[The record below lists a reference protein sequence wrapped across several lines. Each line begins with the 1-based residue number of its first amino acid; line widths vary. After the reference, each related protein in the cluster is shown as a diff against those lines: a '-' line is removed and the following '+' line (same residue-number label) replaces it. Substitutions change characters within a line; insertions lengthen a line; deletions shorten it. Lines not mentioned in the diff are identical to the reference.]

1 MAKTLRYSM
10 PTLSPQGPM
19 WWDRDVDR
27 AGRTIRGD
35 VRNAA
40 HEIWQQMRSTAR
52 SVLGDDCDA
61 ADVMETSVEAV
72 SQYLN
77 RRNTCPS
84 AMNVAGVL
92 TVAFRRQ
99 LQKRR
104 LKRRRLELVGGV
116 SEMEQRFHSVY
127 STEQID
133 RLLDLEKI
141 IARLSPRN
149 QRILLRRRE
158 GLDWK
163 AIADE
168 LGIAVSTSQNSFWRE
183 IRQAQKTQQ
192 KTRKNRSSA
201 MA

>member
-1 MAKTLRYSM
+1 
-10 PTLSPQGPM
+10 
-19 WWDRDVDR
+19 
-27 AGRTIRGD
+27 
-35 VRNAA
+35 
-40 HEIWQQMRSTAR
+40 
-52 SVLGDDCDA
+52 
-61 ADVMETSVEAV
+61 
-72 SQYLN
+72 
-77 RRNTCPS
+77 
-84 AMNVAGVL
+84 
-92 TVAFRRQ
+92 
-99 LQKRR
+99 
-104 LKRRRLELVGGV
+104 
-116 SEMEQRFHSVY
+116 MEQRFHSVY

-149 QRILLRRRE
+149 HRILLRRRE

-192 KTRKNRSSA
+192 KTLKNRSSA